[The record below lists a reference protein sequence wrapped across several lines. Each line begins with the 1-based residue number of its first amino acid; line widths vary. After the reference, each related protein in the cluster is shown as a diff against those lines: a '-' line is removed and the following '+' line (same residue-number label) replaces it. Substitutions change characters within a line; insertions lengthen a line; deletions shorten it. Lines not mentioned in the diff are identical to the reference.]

1 MNRALGIGLVVAGVL
16 LGLYGVQA
24 SESFASDF
32 SRFFTG
38 SPTDRSVWLLLGGI
52 ACVAVGV
59 TLVARPSS
67 QRA

>member
-1 MNRALGIGLVVAGVL
+1 MNRPLGFGLIVVGL
-16 LGLYGVQA
+16 LLCIYGVQA

-52 ACVAVGV
+52 ACIAVGA
-59 TLVARPSS
+59 TLAVRGGAKG
-67 QRA
+67 A